1 MIETFF
7 DRYGDSPDPLDVS
20 EWFFLV
26 VSTKR
31 IADAYGDQKS
41 VRLSRVL
48 EIEEAVSYWELRER
62 VDLELLKGT

>member
-1 MIETFF
+1 MTL
-7 DRYGDSPDPLDVS
+7 RMKARLTRLMSS

-31 IADAYGDQKS
+31 IAEAYGDQKY
-41 VRLSRVL
+41 VRLSRVQ

-62 VDLELLKGT
+62 VDLELPKGT